1 MVMFRHI
8 SGVSRWFRLCATR
21 MSPAPPRQPSGTC
34 IAPRPQPSLT
44 LTALLL
50 SVYGPKCA
58 DVKEDGHS
66 GNAKRLECVQLAG
79 AIVKCGRSESGSKLH
94 ALQTLRAQE
103 RPHPTTTRHRTYVP
117 GY

>member
-1 MVMFRHI
+1 MFRHI
-8 SGVSRWFRLCATR
+8 SGVSALFRLCAAL
-21 MSPAPPRQPSGTC
+21 MSPAPLRQPPGTF
-34 IAPRPQPSLT
+34 AALRPQLSLT

-50 SVYGPKCA
+50 SVCGPKCA
-58 DVKEDGHS
+58 DAKEDGHS

-103 RPHPTTTRHRTYVP
+103 RPHAATIRHRTYVP